1 MTVPR
6 SHGPRSIDGSA
17 LGRLIEASGLFDR
30 GLATQAGALGGR
42 FPASV
47 QRNIFLEFELATEAI
62 AGGFGLG
69 FEAGQLDYYKIV
81 RDPFLDSVQGLLLQA
96 ALIDDPFAADHRQYL
111 NLQIDG
117 DPDWFEFDVADGC
130 IDTTPFVFFRIP
142 SRFGVIASLA
152 DVHELCA
159 VLPGRA
165 IESDFARLLGR
176 LVALGPARPYR
187 IGVARSRGPG
197 WWRPILTNLSL
208 RQVEAALAGLTPD
221 NFDSLL
227 GPVARLYDR
236 AMDSP
241 GACFALSID
250 VQDDRITAVDVEC
263 PYLFR
268 IAEPAARAGPTR
280 AYTDELTAAG
290 LISEQTATWIR
301 HNVLRTIDPD
311 GVNST
316 LRIML
321 HHLKFRLYGQ
331 PRPRVKAYLLLD
343 LAERPGKGARR

>member
-1 MTVPR
+1 MTVR
-6 SHGPRSIDGSA
+6 ASHGRRYMDGSV
-17 LGRLIEASGLFDR
+17 LSRLIEASGLFDR

-47 QRNIFLEFELATEAI
+47 QGNIFLEFELATEAI
-62 AGGFGLG
+62 PGGFGLG
-69 FEAGQLDYYKIV
+69 FEPGQLDYFKIV
-81 RDPFLDSVQGLLLQA
+81 LDPFLDSAQGRSLQA
-96 ALIDDPFAADHRQYL
+96 ALIDDPFAEDHRQHL

-117 DPDWFEFDVADGC
+117 DPDWVEFDVADGC

-159 VLPGRA
+159 ILPGQA
-165 IESDFARLLGR
+165 MESDFSKLLARI
-176 LVALGPARPYR
+176 VALGPARPYR
-187 IGVARSRGPG
+187 IGVSRSRGPG
-197 WWRPILTNLSL
+197 WWRPILTDLSL
-208 RQVEAALAGLTPD
+208 RQIEAALAGLTPD
-221 NFDSLL
+221 KFDDLL

-268 IAEPAARAGPTR
+268 IAQPDARAGPTS
-280 AYTDELTAAG
+280 AYTDELTAVG

-301 HNVLRTIDPD
+301 ENVVRTVNLD
-311 GVNST
+311 GVHST

-343 LAERPGKGARR
+343 LAERPGKGPRR

>member
-1 MTVPR
+1 MTVPT
-6 SHGPRSIDGSA
+6 SHGRRYMDGSVLA
-17 LGRLIEASGLFDR
+17 RLIEASGLFDR
-30 GLATQAGALGGR
+30 GLAAQAGALGGR
-42 FPASV
+42 FPALV
-47 QRNIFLEFELATEAI
+47 QRNIFLEFELAREAI
-62 AGGFGLG
+62 PGGFGLG
-69 FEAGQLDYYKIV
+69 FEAGQLDYFKIV
-81 RDPFLDSVQGLLLQA
+81 RDPFLDSVQGRSLQA
-96 ALIDDPFAADHRQYL
+96 ALIDDPFAEDHRQHL
-111 NLQIDG
+111 NLLIDG
-117 DPDWFEFDVADGC
+117 DPDWVEFDVADAR
-130 IDTTPFVFFRIP
+130 INTTPFVFFRIP
-142 SRFGVIASLA
+142 SRFGVIASPA

-159 VLPGRA
+159 ILPGRA
-165 IESDFARLLGR
+165 TESDFSRLLDR
-176 LVALGPARPYR
+176 IVAHGPARPYR

-221 NFDSLL
+221 KFDRLL

-241 GACFALSID
+241 GASFALSID
-250 VQDDRITAVDVEC
+250 VQYDRITAVDVEC

>member
-1 MTVPR
+1 MTVPT
-6 SHGPRSIDGSA
+6 SHGRRYIDGSVLA
-17 LGRLIEASGLFDR
+17 QLIETSGLFDR
-30 GLATQAGALGGR
+30 GLATQAGALGAR
-42 FPASV
+42 FPALV
-47 QRNIFLEFELATEAI
+47 QRNIFLEFELAREAI
-62 AGGFGLG
+62 PGGLGLG

-81 RDPFLDSVQGLLLQA
+81 RDPFLDSVQGRSLQA
-96 ALIDDPFAADHRQYL
+96 ALIDDPFTADHRQHL
-111 NLQIDG
+111 NLLIDG
-117 DPDWFEFDVADGC
+117 DPDWVEFDVADGC

-159 VLPGRA
+159 ILPGQA
-165 IESDFARLLGR
+165 MESDFPRLLDR
-176 LVALGPARPYR
+176 IVAHGPAHPYR
-187 IGVARSRGPG
+187 IGVARSRSPG

-221 NFDSLL
+221 NFDGLL
-227 GPVARLYDR
+227 GPVARLYDN

-250 VQDDRITAVDVEC
+250 LQNDRITAVDVEC

-301 HNVLRTIDPD
+301 HNVLRNIDLD

-343 LAERPGKGARR
+343 LAKRPGRGARR